1 MQVKAGKQTKEVR
14 QSQKKREK
22 VNIFSY

>member
-14 QSQKKREK
+14 QSQKKERK
-22 VNIFSY
+22 SKHF